1 MQLGGGQLHSKKF
14 LSILGFCKV
23 HVEKLLVYLYVYNTF
38 GVMLLYDV
46 VFVSCQLLS
55 GTMTHPNRGALATKS
70 KFQILQNPVLI
81 KV

>member
-23 HVEKLLVYLYVYNTF
+23 HVEKLLVYLYVCTTF
-38 GVMLLYDV
+38 GVLLLYDV
-46 VFVSCQLLS
+46 FVCVMSVSVRHHDTPQQ
-55 GTMTHPNRGALATKS
+55 GALATNS

>member
-38 GVMLLYDV
+38 GVLLVYDV
-46 VFVSCQLLS
+46 LFVSCQFLS
-55 GTMTHPNRGALATKS
+55 GTMTHPNRVPWPPKANSKS
-70 KFQILQNPVLI
+70 CRIQS
-81 KV
+81 